1 MSRNKDR
8 LGGGTTPDQDVPAA
22 ATNTNVD
29 SNDGFS
35 FVVPTDM
42 VDLPSKGKFYAA
54 EHPLYNCDTIELKQ
68 MTAKE
73 EDLLTSRTL
82 LKKV

>member
-54 EHPLYNCDTIELKQ
+54 EHPFYN
-68 MTAKE
+68 
-73 EDLLTSRTL
+73 
-82 LKKV
+82 